1 METKAP
7 QFYFSHDKNEF
18 QPEDLIERITRY
30 AVYSDGSTSENGE
43 ILENFDHVDFSEPTP
58 EFIWNGDSYWYSLSV
73 TIEDDFTGQTIEK
86 AVDICVGVKGDAN
99 LDGTADAKDAAAIL
113 TYAAA
118 AGAGQSTP
126 LYSVDDRTMEDLA
139 FYLAEVNTS
148 GDADAKDAALILA
161 YAAAA
166 GSGEPKTWEE
176 ILGAA

>member
-43 ILENFDHVDFSEPTP
+43 ILENFDHVGFSEPTP

-86 AVDICVGVKGDAN
+86 AVDICIGVKGDAN

-126 LYSVDDRTMEDLA
+126 LYSADDRTMEDLA